1 MEDSYKS
8 NNLYQEINKKQNS
21 SKSNSLQQFR
31 IRCGSEKKGILVG
44 EIQER
49 NKKVNKL
56 VIIQM
61 SLSFWYILVFLF
73 ITRGSITIASFVSG
87 TSALVELKALFIALF
102 LQQVISLM

>member
-8 NNLYQEINKKQNS
+8 NNLYHEINKKQNS
-21 SKSNSLQQFR
+21 SKSNSLKQFR
-31 IRCGSEKKGILVG
+31 IRCGSEIKGILVG

-61 SLSFWYILVFLF
+61 SLSF
-73 ITRGSITIASFVSG
+73 
-87 TSALVELKALFIALF
+87 
-102 LQQVISLM
+102 